1 MKAIRLYAIML
12 VGSLVLLTGCGKDD
26 NTPDNTP
33 TPPTPET
40 PADST
45 QQDGTGIDDMH
56 NWESDQGAY

>member
-1 MKAIRLYAIML
+1 ML
-12 VGSLVLLTGCGKDD
+12 VGSLMLLTGCGKDD